1 MITYVTDQR
10 TGETDILTP
19 HRFGTL
25 QIRDLE
31 VVTLITVKAPE
42 NGWTHEILC
51 SIQPSGTGEGAEAFL
66 NEHWIGSTE
75 V

>member
-1 MITYVTDQR
+1 MITYVTDQS
-10 TGETDILTP
+10 TGEKDILTP

-31 VVTLITVKAPE
+31 GVTLITVKAPE

-51 SIQPSGTGEGAEAFL
+51 SIQPSGTEEGAEAFL

>member
-19 HRFGTL
+19 LRFATL
-25 QIRDLE
+25 VIRDLQGA
-31 VVTLITVKAPE
+31 TLNTVNAPE
-42 NGWTHEILC
+42 NGWTHETLC